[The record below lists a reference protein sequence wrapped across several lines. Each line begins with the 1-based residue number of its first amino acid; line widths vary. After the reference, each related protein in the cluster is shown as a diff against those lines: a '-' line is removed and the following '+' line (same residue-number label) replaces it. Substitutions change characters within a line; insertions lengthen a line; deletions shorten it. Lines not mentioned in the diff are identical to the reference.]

1 MPLLFQHSEIWQLKS
16 HNSSKKLRPV
26 LTSCNCFPTWDTVV
40 FGARPIHFIMAIRQT
55 RINHTCWFF
64 AATLY
69 AALATFHIQRIAEAE
84 DRIRVLVGD
93 YERVVP
99 PSKGT
104 LRRGRKLQRQVAVEG
119 DAGESHADSIGIGR
133 QEWESFSF
141 RELYK
146 HFDCSS
152 HARDQT
158 KRLYSPM
165 KWNTLNDKYR
175 ELFGKATPS
184 LEAYVP
190 PYYANY
196 SNGKGRG
203 VFASRDIKVGERVH
217 DGMKRTVFFDD
228 GMSFKRFV
236 VSLSTREMSCDVME
250 WVWTQQVGEARKFR
264 MCVNLNDSAFMNNGG
279 KDGSNI
285 APKPNEFS
293 LDFYAT
299 RNIKTG
305 EELLYDYGQ
314 YDTDWG
320 FFGL

>member
-1 MPLLFQHSEIWQLKS
+1 MGHGGF
-16 HNSSKKLRPV
+16 
-26 LTSCNCFPTWDTVV
+26 
-40 FGARPIHFIMAIRQT
+40 
-55 RINHTCWFF
+55 
-64 AATLY
+64 
-69 AALATFHIQRIAEAE
+69 
-84 DRIRVLVGD
+84 
-93 YERVVP
+93 
-99 PSKGT
+99 
-104 LRRGRKLQRQVAVEG
+104 RRETNPFYHGYPKLQRQVAVEG

-165 KWNTLNDKYR
+165 KRNTLNDKYR
-175 ELFGKATPS
+175 EQFGKATPS

-228 GMSFKRFV
+228 
-236 VSLSTREMSCDVME
+236 EMSCDVME
-250 WVWTQQVGEARKFR
+250 WVWTQQVGDARKFC